1 MISPELRS
9 ATWLLNTDTG
19 LIFPQVAG
27 MRMTNLVNCTPT
39 DEEIMAGRKLDPAPA
54 EAAPEEPPVVAEVPL
69 SLEEAEAAPVETEVE
84 VAEPEL
90 PVGVVSRRGPGR
102 PRKEA

>member
-54 EAAPEEPPVVAEVPL
+54 EAAPEEPPP
-69 SLEEAEAAPVETEVE
+69 SLDEAEAAPVETEVE

>member
-27 MRMTNLVNCTPT
+27 MRMTNLVSFTPT
-39 DEEIMAGRKLDPAPA
+39 DEEIMAGRKIDPAPA
-54 EAAPEEPPVVAEVPL
+54 EAPEAPEAPPP
-69 SLEEAEAAPVETEVE
+69 SLEEAEAAPVETEVS

-102 PRKEA
+102 PRKDA